1 MPSDRIDRPFAVF
14 AAFASAY
21 FLSAL
26 LRAIPA
32 TLAPT
37 MIEEFGLGA
46 RDLGLLA
53 GAYFLGF
60 ILTQLPLGNWLDRSG
75 PRGVEMLFLAIAVIG
90 SVAFASAHS
99 FVALFCARLLCGV
112 GLSACLMAPLTG
124 YRRWFSPQGQTRAN
138 SWMLMAGA
146 AGMVAS
152 TFPIQ
157 WLLPIT
163 GWRLLFVALAVL
175 LCLSMALIAAL
186 APRWAGPG
194 GPAIQ
199 VPASQWHA
207 YAEIWRNAHFRRMA
221 PIGFVCYGGMVAMQT
236 LWAGPWMTDVA
247 AYSAS
252 QAAIGLFWLN
262 VAMLATYWFWGATS
276 PWFAHHGFPPV
287 RLIRWLLPWNFVA
300 LAVLAI
306 AGAHARYWT
315 APLWTLFCATSSVG
329 TMAQPAVALAM
340 RSELAGRALSAY
352 NLVVFAGV
360 FVVQWGIGLTVDVL
374 RARGLTREGA
384 YQGALSLFALAGIV
398 AYFHFLRAKKT

>member
-1 MPSDRIDRPFAVF
+1 MPSDRIARPAAVF

-60 ILTQLPLGNWLDRSG
+60 ILTQLPLGSWLDRNG
-75 PRGVEMLFLAIAVIG
+75 PRRVEVMFLAVAVIG
-90 SVAFASAHS
+90 SVAFASAHG
-99 FVALFCARLLCGV
+99 FAALFCARVLCGV

-124 YRRWFSPQGQTRAN
+124 YRRWFSPHSQTRAN

-152 TFPIQ
+152 TFPVQ

-163 GWRLLFVALAVL
+163 GWRVLFVALAVM

-186 APRWAGPG
+186 APGWTGPG
-194 GPAIQ
+194 GPVTQ
-199 VPASQWHA
+199 VTTAQRHA
-207 YAEIWRNAHFRRMA
+207 YAEIWRDAHFRRMA

-252 QAAIGLFWLN
+252 QAATGLFWLN

-276 PWFAHHGFPPV
+276 PWFARRGYTPE
-287 RLIRWLLPWNFVA
+287 RLIRWVLPWNFVA
-300 LAVLAI
+300 LAVLVT
-306 AGAHARYWT
+306 AGALAHHWT
-315 APLWTLFCATSSVG
+315 AALWTLFCVTSSVG

-340 RSELAGRALSAY
+340 RTELAGRALSAY

-360 FVVQWGIGLTVDVL
+360 FVVQWGTGLAIDAL
-374 RARGLTREGA
+374 RARGLTHEGA

-398 AYFHFLRAKKT
+398 AYLHFLRAKKT